1 MIRSNLF
8 TFHFYGSDFQNLLEI
23 GTQNILSYKFI
34 FTPKKSNLTLEISTL
49 KNLISENFIKA
60 LSYISFEVLDEHGE
74 IIDKKFYFIN
84 DFRMITD
91 GFILDNEN
99 NYLTYT
105 LDTEITEQNP
115 NKE

>member
-8 TFHFYGSDFQNLLEI
+8 TFHFYGHDFRTLSEI

-34 FTPKKSNLTLEISTL
+34 FTPKKNNLTLEISTL
-49 KNLISENFIKA
+49 KYLISEDFIQA
-60 LSYISFEVLDEHGE
+60 LFYISFEVYDEHGE
-74 IIDKKFYFIN
+74 IIDKKYYFIR

-91 GFILDNEN
+91 GLIFDNEN

-105 LDTEITEQNP
+105 LDTEISEQKP
-115 NKE
+115 NIE